1 MKNNSVFIFTTI
13 MLSLLFVNVQLY
25 AAVIHVPADQPT
37 IQSGIDAAKD
47 GDTVLV
53 ADGIYRGD
61 GNANINFNGKRITV
75 KSENGA
81 KNTVIDSQHKSNT
94 RGITFNNDETRESVL
109 DGFTIKN
116 GKHQFGAGIYCDNA
130 SPIIRNC
137 IISHNRAGTPADHS
151 GKGGGIYCRDSD
163 VLIEDCI
170 ISHNLVGSNFSGSV
184 HFEGDA
190 IIDGRSKPIILN
202 STISDN
208 TGSGIYSYGRL
219 SVEIRDCAVSNNTG
233 RGIKCV
239 GSYLKFLTHDTNIIT
254 NSLIEKN
261 NNGGV
266 DVSDN
271 TVLHITESIIRQNT
285 AKYGAGVS
293 CSRTCTLNISE
304 CVIAENEA
312 TKLGGGLDIE
322 SWDGSVTITRT
333 TITHNYS
340 GGTGGGI
347 FFNGLPTF
355 SRRLTITNS
364 IVWGN
369 ESEGKYDEILAG
381 GNQVYIESSNI
392 GGGLDGLDREA
403 DGQKLIYKDNIDVDP
418 LFVDVESGDYRLME
432 HSPAAGMGPQ
442 STVGGFLSVVPAGK
456 RLMQWAEL
464 KRK

>member
-1 MKNNSVFIFTTI
+1 M
-13 MLSLLFVNVQLY
+13 
-25 AAVIHVPADQPT
+25 
-37 IQSGIDAAKD
+37 
-47 GDTVLV
+47 
-53 ADGIYRGD
+53 
-61 GNANINFNGKRITV
+61 
-75 KSENGA
+75 
-81 KNTVIDSQHKSNT
+81 
-94 RGITFNNDETRESVL
+94 
-109 DGFTIKN
+109 
-116 GKHQFGAGIYCDNA
+116 
-130 SPIIRNC
+130 
-137 IISHNRAGTPADHS
+137 
-151 GKGGGIYCRDSD
+151 
-163 VLIEDCI
+163 LIEDCI
-170 ISHNLVGSNFSGSV
+170 ISHNLVGSNFSGGV

-219 SVEIRDCAVSNNTG
+219 SVEIRGCAVSNNTG

-266 DVSDN
+266 AVSDN

-312 TKLGGGLDIE
+312 TKFGGGLDIE

-355 SRRLTITNS
+355 SRRLTIANS

-369 ESEGKYDEILAG
+369 ESAGKYDEILAG

-392 GGGLDGLDREA
+392 GGGLNGLDREA
-403 DGQKLIYKDNIDVDP
+403 DGQKLIYKDNIDADP
-418 LFVDVESGDYRLME
+418 LFVDAESGDYRLME

-442 STVGGFLSVVPAGK
+442 STVGGFLSVVAAGK